1 MVEFKTK
8 KAETIDTEKSGFIEV
23 ARKVAK
29 TEDGTE
35 NEFIAISKGFYLPD
49 GKTKRYRKSISLPN
63 NPEILVEIA
72 KKLKSI

>member
-8 KAETIDTEKSGFIEV
+8 KAETIDTDKGFIEV
-23 ARKVAK
+23 ARKIAVS
-29 TEDGTE
+29 EDGTE

-49 GKTKRYRKSISLPN
+49 KSGKRYRKSISLPN
-63 NPEILVEIA
+63 NPEVLVEVA